1 MGGKGQEERREAT
14 VRVQPEGEAMREAA
28 HALASKTGATAAR
41 GGSQV
46 RSPVQSDSAPSG

>member
-14 VRVQPEGEAMREAA
+14 VRVQPEGEAA
-28 HALASKTGATAAR
+28 HALASKPGATAAR

-46 RSPVQSDSAPSG
+46 RSPVKSDSAPSG